1 MKFYDAMAKAFA
13 AEQTTNVFGMSG
25 DSNIHW
31 LTTLEQLGAQFYQ
44 IRHEGAGLAM
54 ADGWAR
60 MTGRPGVCTTTGGP
74 GAAQLATTMVVAS
87 RARTPLVA
95 FCGDTPT
102 GDEENA
108 QALDQKAFA
117 HGIEAGFVRVHSAAE
132 AYSATQKAFYLAR
145 TESRPVMLNVPSEL
159 GRQQVDDDDVYVP
172 STELLAT
179 RRPVQPNPA
188 AIAEA
193 VDIIG
198 RSSRP
203 VIIVGR
209 GAIRAGAGDDVRELA
224 DRVGALIATTLM
236 GKNWLGD
243 YPYHAG
249 ITGLF
254 ATRTAME
261 LFAES
266 DCVIAIG
273 ASLNQYTTEHGY
285 LYPNA
290 TFVHIDPRQHA
301 LMGGQRTAN
310 CYIQA
315 DAKLGLAAL
324 NAALTDQS
332 VKSDGYHTADTR
344 TALSTAWDDPRAYDL
359 PPGTIDPRAAVR
371 TLDETIPAEFGMV
384 LGGGHQNHFGIM
396 LANRQRSWLLPN
408 LHFACLGQG
417 LTTAMGASIATGTPC
432 YLMEG
437 DGGFMMHLA
446 EFETAVRYRVPV
458 MVNIFND
465 QGFGAELHHYRG
477 KPDVNLDM
485 IAIHSPDLG
494 AVGRAL
500 GGRGALVRTPEELRA
515 AALEFASNPMPTL
528 VDVRVA
534 DTVTS
539 IPNRRRYLGEEDQ

>member
-1 MKFYDAMAKAFA
+1 MKFHDAMAKAFA
-13 AEQTTNVFGMSG
+13 AEHTTDVFGMTG
-25 DSNIHW
+25 DSNIYW
-31 LTTLEQLGAQFYQ
+31 LSALEELGARFYQ
-44 IRHEGAGLAM
+44 VRHEGAGLAM

-74 GAAQLATTMVVAS
+74 GAAQLSTTMIVAS

-108 QALDQKAFA
+108 QALDMKKYAE
-117 HGIEAGFVRVHSAAE
+117 GIEAGYVRMHSAAE
-132 AYSATQKAFYLAR
+132 AYAATQKAFYLAR
-145 TESRPVMLNVPSEL
+145 TESRPVMLGVPSEL
-159 GRQQVDDDDVYVP
+159 NQQQVDDDDVYVP
-172 STELLAT
+172 SHAVLANQ
-179 RRPVQPNPA
+179 RPVQPHPA

-193 VDIIG
+193 VDIMG
-198 RSSRP
+198 RSSKP

-209 GAIRAGAGDDVRELA
+209 GAIFAGAGDEIRDLA
-224 DRVGALIATTLM
+224 DRTGAIIATTLM

-243 YPYHAG
+243 YPYHVG
-249 ITGLF
+249 ISGLF

-266 DCVIAIG
+266 DCVVAVG

-285 LYPNA
+285 LYPDA
-290 TFVHIDPRQHA
+290 KFVHVDPRRHA
-301 LMGGQRTAN
+301 MMSGHRTAD
-310 CYIQA
+310 CYVQA

-324 NAALTDQS
+324 NAALAEQS
-332 VKSDGYHTADTR
+332 VKSDGYHTTKTR
-344 TALSTAWDDPRAYDL
+344 EMIATAWDDRREYEI

-371 TLDETIPAEFGMV
+371 TLDDAIPPNIGMV

-396 LANRQRSWLLPN
+396 LANRQRTWLLPN
-408 LHFACLGQG
+408 LHFACLGEG
-417 LTTAMGASIATGTPC
+417 LTTAMGASIAKGTPSF
-432 YLMEG
+432 LMEG

-458 MVNIFND
+458 MVNVFND
-465 QGFGAELHHYRG
+465 EGFGAELHHYRG
-477 KPDVNLDM
+477 KAGVNLDM
-485 IAIHSPDLG
+485 IAIRSPDLG

-500 GGRGALVRTPEELRA
+500 GGRGTLVRTPDELRA
-515 AALEFASNPMPTL
+515 AAQEFARDPAPTL

-534 DTVTS
+534 NTVTS